1 MLASQ
6 ALRHQMIMPEQQA
19 LYDYWRSKCREG
31 KLPSRHDINPA
42 DIAAQ
47 LPMISIMEICSKAKE
62 ARYRFRLAGT
72 GFWDMFEAEITG
84 KYVDELPIGCRRD
97 YWSRIL
103 GRVVTKGRPSAGVT
117 RPGTP
122 HRAHLAQFWIR
133 LPLSEDGETVTS
145 ILGFDHLVKLSDLP
159 QINQQNQKL
168 SA

>member
-19 LYDYWRSKCREG
+19 LYDYWRSKCRDG
-31 KLPSRHDINPA
+31 NLPSRHDINPA

-47 LPMISIMEICSKAKE
+47 LPMISIMEICSKAPQ

-84 KYVDELPIGCRRD
+84 KYVDELPIGNRRD

-159 QINQQNQKL
+159 QLNPQTQKI